1 MSESTAGADR
11 SITVDTLEVGACFS
25 ERRHITEADIAAFAA
40 LVGDQ
45 GRHHM
50 PGAERIMA
58 HGLLTASLA
67 TKVGG
72 RLDFIARR
80 MDWEFLRPV
89 WAGDTIE
96 AKVTVRSL
104 GEARSGVAVEFD
116 LVIENQH
123 GEPVLRGESTGVI
136 RH

>member
-1 MSESTAGADR
+1 MAQTKGSDD
-11 SITVDTLEVGACFS
+11 SIALDSLKVGSCFS
-25 ERRHITEADIAAFAA
+25 ETRHITEADIAAFAA
-40 LVGDQ
+40 LVGDT

-50 PGAERIMA
+50 PGQAERVMA

-72 RLDFIARR
+72 RLHFIARR

-96 AKVTVRSL
+96 AKVTVTSL
-104 GEARSGVAVEFD
+104 GEARSGAAVEFE

-123 GEPVLRGESTGVI
+123 GEPVLRGGSTGVI
-136 RH
+136 RR